1 MFTGIS
7 IQKAAEYLQHW
18 LSLQIPVPFDK
29 KRPFALSASSRN
41 TRKPLFVESGV
52 QYLLTNQ
59 ESSYLQPSARLHRP
73 SAYKAFFN
81 FVESIYVLH
90 QNTDAVYSTRNY
102 GVSPCGDFP
111 PKTFP
116 ELWFNYGP
124 AGHAGYLTLP
134 LTFVTVISGLVLLL
148 KTMTRI
154 LLFSVRIIHSC
165 STDCP

>member
-1 MFTGIS
+1 M
-7 IQKAAEYLQHW
+7 QHW

-102 GVSPCGDFP
+102 GISPCGDFP
-111 PKTFP
+111 PKTFQ
-116 ELWFNYGP
+116 NI
-124 AGHAGYLTLP
+124 
-134 LTFVTVISGLVLLL
+134 LTFTICN
-148 KTMTRI
+148 I
-154 LLFSVRIIHSC
+154 PLFRLRANS
-165 STDCP
+165 